1 MAHHSTVEADKML
14 DVYIHDYLVKRK
26 YGNSARTF
34 QTEAKIP
41 TKPAAIDTP
50 GGFLSEWWSVFWDIF
65 IARYRWSGPN
75 NEPLLSKPREQLQQ
89 QKWPQNSQQQLLQQM
104 HMQLVLQK
112 HIEQQQLQRQCQGQL
127 VEAQLQHGTASNAL
141 AEQKLGMSY
150 ATAQKMSDEALNP
163 QNQDDVLSEA
173 QMKRYML
180 SQDSGKVGLLSD
192 AMHTSIVRQLGH
204 DTPVGN
210 LKSCQGVKDQKHQ
223 PLASKDLKNLMI
235 SPSPRYTGLDGSL
248 TEVIGSNQ
256 AVNTLPLKGWPL
268 MSLDQLQPGLYQQ
281 KKSFVHPYQP
291 AQPQLHQQ
299 IRMLLMDQNIVREN
313 YAKDSEQKL
322 VGNIIPDILHAE
334 VGHPI
339 FSHGD
344 TEIPAKFYERQ
355 LQNNQCHQQ
364 FMQPIPLGST
374 SENSECQIP
383 PADRAGAASGSTDDI
398 TISKTSREY
407 DQVSK
412 KQPLKKRKQPMSST
426 CPPECSGAANTPAL
440 TPNSALST
448 PSTPLTNTTGDMLPI
463 PDLPPKDFSSKA
475 ALDQLTESGPLEANV
490 AHFLSPDNPGSAPT
504 GWSDTTLLEIGTMYT
519 DNVKCCGILSNGK
532 LIATGGVNRKVVLW
546 CTESRKERYQF
557 EQSAAITDLCF
568 GSRLPRLATSS
579 VDKTVKIWNVDNQD
593 CPIQTFMGHSGSVI
607 SVDLHPRKE
616 DLVCSCDD
624 DREIRYWSIRNG
636 ACTGVLKVGATQ
648 VRFQPTHG
656 RYLAAAVGNGVTIV
670 DIETQTFRY
679 PLKDHATDVLCV
691 CWNSSGE
698 YLASLSEDSIRVW
711 KIGSC
716 GQQKCMHE
724 LSITGKKFRCC
735 AFHPCQSSL
744 LVIGSNE
751 SLELWH
757 MAENKMMTALGQPTK
772 TLAVSNPSGLVA
784 SVGEDN
790 FIKLTCW
797 GNNQTTI
804 SDESESFLKLQ
815 KKRSESMKKSLRSVL
830 KFTCQRKFRDIILP
844 SLCMYCIR
852 YLSVYRRMCECMYK
866 KLLKSF
872 SSKAVSLIT
881 FLPSRAVRV
890 ESE

>member
-192 AMHTSIVRQLGH
+192 AMHTSIVRSAVSRDQPSGQLGH

-268 MSLDQLQPGLYQQ
+268 M
-281 KKSFVHPYQP
+281 
-291 AQPQLHQQ
+291 
-299 IRMLLMDQNIVREN
+299 
-313 YAKDSEQKL
+313 
-322 VGNIIPDILHAE
+322 
-334 VGHPI
+334 
-339 FSHGD
+339 
-344 TEIPAKFYERQ
+344 FYERL

-412 KQPLKKRKQPMSST
+412 KQPLKKRKQPMSFT

-440 TPNSALST
+440 TPNSAPST

-519 DNVKCCGILSNGK
+519 DNVKCCGISSNGK